1 VAKIAAVTIVL
12 DVLHDDGDK
21 SRENTEATIY
31 PLAAEASQRNASYI
45 LNPVFRSVN
54 PQPVRRSQ
62 STPCCACSEHPRCS
76 AAEPQLDGTQAARP

>member
-12 DVLHDDGDK
+12 DTLHDDRDK

-45 LNPVFRSVN
+45 INPVFRSIN
-54 PQPVRRSQ
+54 PQ
-62 STPCCACSEHPRCS
+62 HPPS
-76 AAEPQLDGTQAARP
+76 ALWGYMAGKEDP